1 MLITYLFIATFISLS
16 FWFYFKN
23 EDEKRG
29 IAGKAFLISGGLY
42 TIAALVM
49 PGTSSFINVGVHLL
63 GLFAVGFFI
72 NSFSKSK
79 LLFFSL
85 LGLMVGG
92 YYSGQIGYNPFN
104 TDKET
109 VATNNTPPN
118 IDKEAELL
126 LELSN
131 NHAINEL
138 NTIAEE
144 YNLEFERAFAPKNGS
159 ITDLDDY
166 YVVNIPTDEMH
177 AYDQIVNSLRNSGL
191 VDNVEANEVLSLDP
205 LELKTAS
212 TPPHEGEYTVNDPDL
227 SKVWGFRAMEIQQLY
242 DYLAVNN
249 IQPKKKAK
257 IAIIDTGVDKDHE
270 DLMDN
275 FVSTKPIHD
284 QDPQGHGTHCAGI
297 AAAVSNNGKGVAS
310 FAPNGDYIE
319 ITSIKVFGKYGSTS
333 QKKIIDGMIEAAD
346 NGAVVLSM
354 SLGGPSSDKIQ
365 RAYKQAVQYANKKG
379 AIVVVAAGNENMNA
393 VRRAPAS
400 VDGVITVS
408 AIDEN
413 IEKASFSNTVGD
425 LKMGIAAPGA
435 QVYSTIPNNE
445 YEYFNGT
452 SMATPYVAGLVG
464 LLKSLQPKLTTKEV
478 YKILN
483 QTGKT
488 TKATAKTGKLIY
500 PAQAVKELLKQK

>member
-16 FWFYFKN
+16 FWFYYKN
-23 EDEKRG
+23 EEEKRG
-29 IAGKAFLISGGLY
+29 IAGKTFLISAGLY
-42 TIAALVM
+42 TAAALVM
-49 PGTSSFINVGVHLL
+49 PGTSSFVNVGVHLL
-63 GLFAVGFFI
+63 GLFVAGFFI
-72 NSFSKSK
+72 NSFSGSK

-92 YYSGQIGYNPFN
+92 YYSGQVGYNPFASK
-104 TDKET
+104 TTTT
-109 VATNNTPPN
+109 VDMNNIPQN
-118 IDKEAELL
+118 IDTDAELL
-126 LELSN
+126 LELGN

-138 NTIAEE
+138 NAIATT
-144 YNLEFERAFAPKNGS
+144 YNLEFERAFNPQSGD

-166 YVVNIPTDEMH
+166 YVVNIPQDQMK
-177 AYDQIVNSLRNSGL
+177 AYEQIVASLMNSGL

-205 LELKTAS
+205 MELKTTS
-212 TPPHEGEYTVNDPDL
+212 TPPSEGEYTVNDPDL
-227 SKVWGFRAMEIQQLY
+227 SKVWGFKAMQIQQLY
-242 DYLAVNN
+242 DYLAANK
-249 IQPKKKAK
+249 IRPKKKAK

-270 DLMDN
+270 DLNAN
-275 FVSTKPIHD
+275 FVSTNPIHD

-346 NGAVVLSM
+346 NGAMVLSM

-365 RAYKQAVQYANKKG
+365 RAYKQAVQYANNKG

-393 VRRAPAS
+393 ARRAPAS
-400 VDGVITVS
+400 VDGVITV
-408 AIDEN
+408 AALDET
-413 IEKASFSNTVGD
+413 IQKASFSNTVED

-435 QVYSTIPNNE
+435 QIYSTIPNNE

-464 LLKSLQPKLTTKEV
+464 LLKSLRPNLTTKEV

-488 TKATAKTGKLIY
+488 TKATTKTGKLIY
-500 PAQAVKELLKQK
+500 PAQAVKELLK